1 MRHTCCCSP
10 FSTSHPRP
18 HADTRCTP
26 VTIMMQKFPDIFMFS
41 NRSKACPKFTC
52 FHVTLHRWIHCFQ
65 KSEITTHLIFCPW
78 SQNTNIPPVI
88 NCHRNHYLP
97 LSWYNDQR
105 YCHRNSTAFILLT
118 SNIFEPFLKETTH
131 IKVVSCC
138 RGK

>member
-1 MRHTCCCSP
+1 MLLQSIFHV
-10 FSTSHPRP
+10 HPRP

-65 KSEITTHLIFCPW
+65 KSRSPRILYSAHGARIQT
-78 SQNTNIPPVI
+78 SPVI

-138 RGK
+138 QGK